1 MLHSIANLLQ
11 FIFFRIAYM
20 NVQQLLVNQNSLGYT
35 NSDFN
40 IETSME
46 ETYGDGP
53 GGQSRSQN
61 GEERHSGEE
70 EQNGGFTR
78 RTVMKGHSFPEECVK
93 ITCGEPEIVGNG
105 SFGIVFRTQVRETG
119 EDVVIKKVL
128 QDKRF
133 KNRELEIMK
142 MIQHPNLIDL
152 KYYFLEQS
160 EQDLYL
166 NLIVDYMPMS
176 LYQRLKE
183 FISLR
188 QPMDR
193 YEIKIYMFQLF
204 KSLNYLHSVAKVCHR
219 DIKPQNIL
227 VDPHGFL
234 LKICDLGSAKQLK
247 PNEPNVSYICSR
259 YYRAPEL
266 IFGATNYTT
275 KIDIW
280 SSGCVM
286 AELLLGQPIFPGESK
301 IDQLVEII
309 KVLGTPT
316 REEICSMN
324 ENYSEHKFPQIRPI
338 PLKRIFKKETQ
349 ETIDLLH
356 CILKYDPT
364 IRFSALQCLFQ
375 SEYFSDIF
383 NNSTNELI
391 QSLALL
397 NFKSDELSKLSPID
411 LAKFNDKLI
420 V

>member
-1 MLHSIANLLQ
+1 MKVGELLESSGAGGSRSIIAYTNDKNAGFETEMDSILPSDDLKQGSLHSK
-11 FIFFRIAYM
+11 
-20 NVQQLLVNQNSLGYT
+20 NSHG
-35 NSDFN
+35 NDVK
-40 IETSME
+40 IVPDEDE
-46 ETYGDGP
+46 VI
-53 GGQSRSQN
+53 
-61 GEERHSGEE
+61 
-70 EQNGGFTR
+70 TR
-78 RTVMKGHSFPEECVK
+78 RTVVKGHSNPEESVV
-93 ITCGEPEIVGNG
+93 ISCGTPEIVGNG
-105 SFGIVFRTQVRETG
+105 SFGVVFRTKVKETG

-128 QDKRF
+128 QDRRF

-142 MIQHPNLIDL
+142 LISHPNLIDL

-160 EQDLYL
+160 DQELYL

-183 FISLR
+183 FISLH

-204 KSLNYLHSVAKVCHR
+204 KSLNYLHQVVNVCHR

-227 VDPHGFL
+227 VDPDTLL

-280 SSGCVM
+280 SAGCVM

-338 PLKRIFKKETQ
+338 PFNRIFKKETQ
-349 ETIDLLH
+349 ETIDLLYH
-356 CILKYDPT
+356 IMKYDPN
-364 IRFSALQCLFQ
+364 IRYSALQCMF
-375 SEYFSDIF
+375 
-383 NNSTNELI
+383 NSTYFTDIVSNTGSDSNLSLIDSLPLLHFEESEL
-391 QSLALL
+391 QG
-397 NFKSDELSKLSPID
+397 LSS
-411 LAKFNDKLI
+411 NDIYRLTGKLI
-420 V
+420 

>member
-1 MLHSIANLLQ
+1 MVEVQTASASVTNGTGTGTGNGNGNAN
-11 FIFFRIAYM
+11 A
-20 NVQQLLVNQNSLGYT
+20 NGVNT
-35 NSDFN
+35 
-40 IETSME
+40 ETC
-46 ETYGDGP
+46 T
-53 GGQSRSQN
+53 QRK
-61 GEERHSGEE
+61 
-70 EQNGGFTR
+70 
-78 RTVMKGHSFPEECVK
+78 VILGHSNPEQSVV
-93 ITCGEPEIVGNG
+93 ISCGTPEIVGNG
-105 SFGIVFRTQVRETG
+105 SFGVVFRTNVKETG

-128 QDKRF
+128 QDRRF

-142 MIQHPNLIDL
+142 MIKHRNLIDL

-160 EQDLYL
+160 DQDLYL

-183 FISLR
+183 FICVHR
-188 QPMDR
+188 PMDR

-204 KSLNYLHSVAKVCHR
+204 KSLNYLHQVVGVCHR

-227 VDPHGFL
+227 VDPSTFL

-280 SSGCVM
+280 SAGCVM

-316 REEICSMN
+316 RDEICAMN

-338 PLKRIFKKETQ
+338 PLNKIFRKETQ
-349 ETIDLLH
+349 ETIDLLYY
-356 CILKYDPT
+356 IMKYDPN
-364 IRFSALQCLFQ
+364 IRYSALQCMFN
-375 SEYFSDIF
+375 SEYFSDILDPQKSNASLIESLQLLDF
-383 NNSTNELI
+383 EENELAG
-391 QSLALL
+391 LTA
-397 NFKSDELSKLSPID
+397 ED
-411 LAKFNDKLI
+411 LARFGAKVI
-420 V
+420 IPSS

>member
-1 MLHSIANLLQ
+1 MEIDPVLGGNLEKGTRSGAGSEDEV
-11 FIFFRIAYM
+11 FTERT
-20 NVQQLLVNQNSLGYT
+20 VVRGHT
-35 NSDFN
+35 NP
-40 IETSME
+40 E
-46 ETYGDGP
+46 ETVVI
-53 GGQSRSQN
+53 S
-61 GEERHSGEE
+61 
-70 EQNGGFTR
+70 
-78 RTVMKGHSFPEECVK
+78 
-93 ITCGEPEIVGNG
+93 CGTPEIVGNG
-105 SFGIVFRTQVRETG
+105 SFGVVFRTKVKETG
-119 EDVVIKKVL
+119 EEVVIKKVL
-128 QDKRF
+128 QDRRF

-142 MIQHPNLIDL
+142 LISHPNLIDL
-152 KYYFLEQS
+152 RYFFLEQTD
-160 EQDLYL
+160 QDLYL

-183 FISLR
+183 FITLH

-204 KSLNYLHSVAKVCHR
+204 KALNYLHQVAKVCHR

-227 VDPHGFL
+227 VDPHSLL

-275 KIDIW
+275 KIDVW
-280 SSGCVM
+280 SAGCVM

-338 PLKRIFKKETQ
+338 PLNKIFKKETP
-349 ETIDLLH
+349 ETIELLYY
-356 CILKYDPT
+356 IMKYDPN
-364 IRFSALQCLFQ
+364 IRFSAIQCLFNSAYFNDIVNSNG
-375 SEYFSDIF
+375 SESNIQL
-383 NNSTNELI
+383 T
-391 QSLALL
+391 QSLKLM
-397 NFKSDELSKLSPID
+397 NFEHGELQGLSPD
-411 LAKFNDKLI
+411 DMSRLNGKLI
-420 V
+420 